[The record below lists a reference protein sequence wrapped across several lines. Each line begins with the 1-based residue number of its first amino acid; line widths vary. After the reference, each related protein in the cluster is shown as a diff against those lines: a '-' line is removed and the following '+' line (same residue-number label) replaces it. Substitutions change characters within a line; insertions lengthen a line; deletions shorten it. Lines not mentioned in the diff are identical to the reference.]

1 MPAEFPSFK
10 TRTTAL
16 GKQWGTDVGGPL
28 KRESQGPAFLQVPS
42 KAETSD
48 GFVWCESR
56 EALCPREQDP
66 REESTVPWDP
76 GEIPWVLV

>member
-28 KRESQGPAFLQVPS
+28 KRESQGPAFLKVPS

-48 GFVWCESR
+48 SFVWYESR
-56 EALCPREQDP
+56 EALCPERARPQSGINCP
-66 REESTVPWDP
+66 LGPW
-76 GEIPWVLV
+76 